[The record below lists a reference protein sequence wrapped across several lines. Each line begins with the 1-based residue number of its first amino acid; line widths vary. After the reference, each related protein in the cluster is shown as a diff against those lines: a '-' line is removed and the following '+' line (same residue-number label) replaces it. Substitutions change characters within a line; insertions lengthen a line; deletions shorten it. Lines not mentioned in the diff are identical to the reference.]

1 MIKDITEKA
10 VEFFNSNTKEDCYEF
25 AIELLYR
32 LKEKHYCIWQTY
44 SKEDLKTLIGRNP
57 TKDEFSGMQE
67 RLANSSEYI
76 LLEV

>member
-1 MIKDITEKA
+1 MNKDITEQAFDFFKTHTKA
-10 VEFFNSNTKEDCYEF
+10 DCYEF
-25 AIELLYR
+25 VIELLYR
-32 LKEKHYCIWQTY
+32 LEGKGYCIWQTY
-44 SKEDLKTLIGRNP
+44 SKEDLKTLLGRKP